1 MCMVRFVSSNLE
13 IDEAP
18 VSALKALKLTGTL
31 RGILLPQEISVDN
44 ISTEEVILL
53 SEIGVKSIPD
63 GSRGIVSLSFADF

>member
-1 MCMVRFVSSNLE
+1 MCMLKFVDYKMRV
-13 IDEAP
+13 DEAP